1 MREANGKVPTA
12 PNERLPVSEIVP
24 RPMVLEEFAPLVG
37 EEFSFDC
44 TPAPIKLRLIEAEPL
59 VDRGDVARPPFI
71 LVFHSGPDA
80 MLLDGTYTVS
90 HERLAPTAISI
101 GSLMVPPTSQP
112 GHYYQAVFN

>member
-1 MREANGKVPTA
+1 MSEV
-12 PNERLPVSEIVP
+12 LP
-24 RPMVLEEFAPLVG
+24 RAMVLEEFAPLIG

-71 LVFHSGPDA
+71 LVFHSGA
-80 MLLDGTYTVS
+80 EALLLDGLYTVR
-90 HERLAPTAISI
+90 HEKLAPTAIAI
-101 GSLMVPPTSQP
+101 GSLMVPPTAEP